1 MKATMFFLIGS
12 LDVQRGGLTKASLAQ
27 ANTFAEMGYDTHILT
42 FNFDTRYERIR
53 SKLIELGQLNENV
66 KVLNL
71 YEELCGS
78 EEDLSITQVTP
89 ETGYL
94 DPHVGHNAFRVYENG
109 LYTKYKKFHEDD
121 SLDFIDYFNEQRYR
135 VKKEVY
141 DEYGLIRKVSYM
153 DFASNKPRQMV
164 FYNSNSQ
171 AYLSKWVNPENGK
184 AIRVNWFE
192 ENGNIKAIYSNDEQL
207 KLDWVE
213 RVIKDVENPVL
224 VADARKTD
232 LLMINVKNSSAAKIW
247 RLHSSHLTAPWEA
260 DSDIASTVQTGIDH
274 LDTLDAALVLTEQ
287 QKTDIE
293 NRFGKRTNLHVIPHA
308 MKTNLKTGWFARQGL
323 VKEER
328 LAVVISRYSAIKN
341 LDHIIKAFEIVVKK
355 VPDAKLEFWGEGT
368 EKDKLQK
375 IINKA
380 NLTNHIKLN
389 GYTQEPS
396 EIYQSALFSIL
407 ASKTEGFS
415 LSVLES
421 MSNATAVVS
430 YDIRYGPNELID
442 NGENG
447 VLVQKNNIDKLA
459 EAMISM
465 FNHPKT
471 TIKMGKAA
479 LKKVE
484 RKFNQ
489 EIYANSWEHV
499 VRVAIENR
507 QLKNKSSKA
516 TSTKFFTE

>member
-1 MKATMFFLIGS
+1 M
-12 LDVQRGGLTKASLAQ
+12 
-27 ANTFAEMGYDTHILT
+27 
-42 FNFDTRYERIR
+42 
-53 SKLIELGQLNENV
+53 
-66 KVLNL
+66 
-71 YEELCGS
+71 
-78 EEDLSITQVTP
+78 
-89 ETGYL
+89 
-94 DPHVGHNAFRVYENG
+94 
-109 LYTKYKKFHEDD
+109 
-121 SLDFIDYFNEQRYR
+121 
-135 VKKEVY
+135 Y
-141 DEYGLIRKVSYM
+141 DEYGLIRKVSFM

-232 LLMINVKNSSAAKIW
+232 LLMINVKNSRAAKIW

-407 ASKTEGFS
+407 ASKTEGF
-415 LSVLES
+415 LFL
-421 MSNATAVVS
+421 
-430 YDIRYGPNELID
+430 Y
-442 NGENG
+442 
-447 VLVQKNNIDKLA
+447 
-459 EAMISM
+459 
-465 FNHPKT
+465 
-471 TIKMGKAA
+471 
-479 LKKVE
+479 
-484 RKFNQ
+484 
-489 EIYANSWEHV
+489 
-499 VRVAIENR
+499 
-507 QLKNKSSKA
+507 
-516 TSTKFFTE
+516 